1 MLHAIKTK
9 VISPGQR
16 LFAEDMKMRKNQI
29 ITMFLLLITC
39 NILLYAGG
47 IPQGCA
53 LAKQECVEPGGTRYI
68 NGVAAHSDCWKYRM
82 TYTCSIAP
90 INTCAEYEKDCS
102 LDRVKGCSRKIGNLC
117 VAQEFIYSCPT
128 RFCDGE
134 SIVCG
139 EQSFCLDGD
148 CYEEKN
154 TKTSPENFAQDASS
168 FASVMEMA
176 KAVADQ
182 NFKEGDMVT
191 LLKGHVEDCGKA
203 GLGLYNCCEDNG
215 MVMHNCSAGE
225 KKLYEARKKGV
236 AVKAG
241 EYCAKRILGKCVVTR
256 EGWCVFDSKLAAIIQ
271 GQGRVG
277 QLGKSLGDGEHPD
290 CSPLTPDELQRIDF
304 RKLDLRSFYNDLK
317 QSAKFPN
324 AGAIQGRMQHN
335 MKLKNDKFDKSE
347 AFQDKVKQ
355 GLGK

>member
-1 MLHAIKTK
+1 MIKTTLICSLLF
-9 VISPGQR
+9 ISNL
-16 LFAEDMKMRKNQI
+16 LFALGVPE
-29 ITMFLLLITC
+29 
-39 NILLYAGG
+39 
-47 IPQGCA
+47 GCT
-53 LAKQECVEPGGTRYI
+53 LAKQECIEPGGTRHI
-68 NGVAAHSDCWKYRM
+68 NGVAAYSDCWKYRM
-82 TYTCSIAP
+82 HYNCSIAP
-90 INTCAEYEKDCS
+90 INTCVQYEKDCS
-102 LDRVKGCSRKIGNLC
+102 LDRVKGCSRKIGHLC

-154 TKTSPENFAQDASS
+154 TKTSSEEFAREASS
-168 FASVMEMA
+168 FAAVMEMA
-176 KAVADQ
+176 QAVASQ

-215 MVMHNCSAGE
+215 MVMHHCSEGE
-225 KKLYEARKKGV
+225 KKLYAARKKGV
-236 AVKAG
+236 AVRAG
-241 EYCAKRILGKCVVTR
+241 EYCAKRVLGKCVVTR

-271 GQGRVG
+271 AQGRVG
-277 QLGKSLGDGEHPD
+277 QLGKSLGSGEHPD

-304 RKLDLRSFYNDLK
+304 RKLDLCSFYDDLK
-317 QSAKFPN
+317 NSTKFPN
-324 AGAIQGRMQHN
+324 ASAIQSRMQQN
-335 MKLKNDKFDKSE
+335 MTLKNDKFDKSA

-355 GLGK
+355 GLKP